1 MRRYAYLKEPIK
13 TNKKD
18 YIYKIMLYQT
28 KKRWSISVYVLPK
41 GCRSMFI

>member
-18 YIYKIMLYQT
+18 LHIQNHAVSDE
-28 KKRWSISVYVLPK
+28 KRWSISVYVLQK